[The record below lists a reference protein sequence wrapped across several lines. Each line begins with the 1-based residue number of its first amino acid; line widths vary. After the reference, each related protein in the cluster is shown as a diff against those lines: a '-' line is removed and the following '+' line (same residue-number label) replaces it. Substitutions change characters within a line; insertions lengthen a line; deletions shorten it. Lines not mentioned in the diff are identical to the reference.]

1 MSAVRP
7 ALRIQ
12 TFDRRRKPAFDS
24 GVILVGRGLLLIA
37 ILSVVA
43 WWVL

>member
-1 MSAVRP
+1 MSSRAEF
-7 ALRIQ
+7 LRAAYV
-12 TFDRRRKPAFDS
+12 DRRRRPQYDGAL
-24 GVILVGRGLLLIA
+24 IMLGRGLVLIA